1 MSANVRAT
9 AFVERIH
16 AIYDRDAPRQIHP
29 HIGEAFRVP
38 ESGDLRILAVGINS
52 YVSPKDR
59 GKESPSWLAGWFV
72 EQTHRYQ
79 RGVWRDLKAL
89 GDAITQPPYWFASK
103 RFRGMDSIFL
113 TNAVKIYVDE
123 AVGKQAAQLS
133 AADYERHL
141 AQWHDEL
148 DAMADHGALPDV
160 IAIIG
165 EPFWS
170 FACASLQ
177 KPGAFKEVRTT
188 SFRSCS
194 GTCRHFLNT
203 VDIDT
208 RHGEREVLLLRLR
221 HPAGRSRTGS
231 PRWLLG
237 QAEFQSVASTAEP

>member
-1 MSANVRAT
+1 MRACGT
-9 AFVERIH
+9 ATGFVERIH

-38 ESGDLRILAVGINS
+38 ESGDLRIVAVGINS

-59 GKESPSWLAGWFV
+59 GKESPSWLARWFI

-79 RGVWRDLKAL
+79 RGVWRDLRAL
-89 GDAITQPPYWFASK
+89 GDAITQPPYRFASK

-123 AVGKQAAQLS
+123 AVGKQASQLS

-148 DAMADHGALPDV
+148 DAMAEHGALPDV
-160 IAIIG
+160 IATVG
-165 EPFWS
+165 EPFWA
-170 FACASLQ
+170 FACTSLRE
-177 KPGAFKEVRTT
+177 PGRFKEI
-188 SFRSCS
+188 SPLGYRSCS
-194 GTCRHFLNT
+194 GTCRHFLN
-203 VDIDT
+203 DISVGT
-208 RHGEREVLLLRLR
+208 RHGQHEILLLRLR
-221 HPAGRSRTGS
+221 HPAGRSPTGS

-237 QAEFQSVASTAEP
+237 QPEFQAFASTAQR